1 MMTMTNNQGSSM
13 RLKDQ
18 VAIITGV
25 SHSGQVG
32 FALAS
37 AFAREGSMLAISS
50 RTSERVNARAEEL
63 RAAGAQVVAVP
74 ADLTTEEGAS
84 VLVEETLKFYG
95 RIDILVNLAGGLT
108 KYGPSD
114 ELTLADWDF
123 ELNNN
128 LRSAF
133 LCSRAVWPIMKK
145 QHKGKIL
152 NFSRAGGVQSAG
164 PNMLAYNCAKAGVDA
179 LTRTLA
185 KEGKNAGIYVNAIGP
200 GLIVTQSNLESMK
213 PSPEDLRKKW
223 VSMEQIIEAA
233 IFLVSPASDGITGA
247 ILPVQGMGI

>member
-1 MMTMTNNQGSSM
+1 MISNYESSM

-25 SHSGQVG
+25 SHAGQVG

-37 AFAREGSMLAISS
+37 AMAREGSMLAISS
-50 RTSERVNARAEEL
+50 RTAERVNARSEEL
-63 RAAGAQVVAVP
+63 RIGGAQVVAVP
-74 ADLTTEEGAS
+74 ADLTTEEGVNA
-84 VLVEETLKFYG
+84 LVQETLKFYG

-114 ELTLADWDF
+114 ELTLANWDF

-128 LRSAF
+128 LRSTF

-145 QHKGKIL
+145 QNNGKIL
-152 NFSRAGGVQSAG
+152 NFSRAGGAQSAG

-185 KEGKNAGIYVNAIGP
+185 KEGKNIGIYVNAIGP
-200 GLIVTQSNLESMK
+200 GLIVTQSNIEFMK

-223 VSMEQIIEAA
+223 VSMEQIVEAA

-247 ILPVQGMGI
+247 ILPVQGRGI

>member
-1 MMTMTNNQGSSM
+1 M

-25 SHSGQVG
+25 SHVGQVG

-37 AFAREGSMLAISS
+37 AFAREGSLIAISS

-63 RAAGAQVVAVP
+63 RAGGAQVVAVP
-74 ADLTTEEGAS
+74 ADLTTEEGANA
-84 VLVEETLKFYG
+84 LVQETLKFYG

-123 ELNNN
+123 ELINN
-128 LRSAF
+128 LRTAF

-145 QHKGKIL
+145 QKRGKLL

-200 GLIVTQSNLESMK
+200 GLIITQSNIESMK
-213 PSPEDLRKKW
+213 PSPEDLQKKW